1 MGSHRVPNPMWMT
14 DDWFKSTMKEYVL
27 KGYKRK
33 EMMNFLKWDFSQ
45 YSWDCM
51 WSLDR
56 RLCYFGIYKN
66 DGDVSTE
73 ELKTVV
79 GKELK
84 GPGQNFGYR
93 CLHQKLQTQH
103 TCSKGSS
110 IFRRYIMIQCSD
122 LYYDLVYY
130 NVEAW
135 CLLSKMKKVYLLQR
149 DQILY
154 FIWIVRTSFVT
165 IKTGHF

>member
-1 MGSHRVPNPMWMT
+1 MGSHCVPNPMWMT
-14 DDWFKSTMKEYVL
+14 DDWLKSTMKDYVL

-56 RLCYFGIYKN
+56 RLCYFGIYQN

-93 CLHQKLQTQH
+93 CLHQKLQTEH
-103 TCSKGSS
+103 TIFVPRDLVYLEGILWSS
-110 IFRRYIMIQCSD
+110 IVIYIMIW
-122 LYYDLVYY
+122 YI
-130 NVEAW
+130 
-135 CLLSKMKKVYLLQR
+135 MM
-149 DQILY
+149 
-154 FIWIVRTSFVT
+154 
-165 IKTGHF
+165 